1 MLLPHHTT
9 VIKLIAHA
17 KNWPKRT
24 WIALHTNVWEWET
37 NQCLRSFL
45 FIPEEAQDVGESN
58 AMAFHSKEK
67 SENRFFSFP
76 DISRHFPTLPT
87 FPDCRDLSGQVGT
100 ARGGDLI
107 EQSQQE
113 RRNNCS
119 TENWATAPHLVVPF
133 WQIMPQMKAQ
143 HFFSALWPLPPAR
156 YHRSLLPYAI
166 LANSN
171 DFLSRKRQKTS
182 FLAYFG
188 PFLPKFGP
196 QHFFSKIGLRHFS
209 PLHRP

>member
-1 MLLPHHTT
+1 MFHQRPVCSCVYKWVCVCVCVCACVCECVCVCTD
-9 VIKLIAHA
+9 
-17 KNWPKRT
+17 
-24 WIALHTNVWEWET
+24 NV
-37 NQCLRSFL
+37 QKPR
-45 FIPEEAQDVGESN
+45 
-58 AMAFHSKEK
+58 HEK
-67 SENRFFSFP
+67 
-76 DISRHFPTLPT
+76 
-87 FPDCRDLSGQVGT
+87 
-100 ARGGDLI
+100 I

-133 WQIMPQMKAQ
+133 WQIMPQTKAQ

-171 DFLSRKRQKTS
+171 DFLSRKSQKTS
-182 FLAYFG
+182 FLAHFG

-196 QHFFSKIGLRHFS
+196 QHFFFENRASSLFSTPVTLTSCKKSKKTNDGKYENFCDGQTTDGHDRF
-209 PLHRP
+209 